1 MPPSLSYHFFFFS
14 NITALLMCGGHF
26 LSVIYSFTNKCA
38 SLITSLHAQSLESC
52 LSICNP
58 VDCSLPD
65 SSVHGIFQAKTLE
78 WVAISFSRGS
88 SQARVRTFVSY
99 FGKRTFNHWVTQ
111 EVQLQA
117 RGWFISFYN
126 WDHTIYIMRVPGG
139 SVVKESTCQC
149 KRPRRHRLDPWVRK
163 IP

>member
-99 FGKRTFNHWVTQ
+99 FGKWTFNHWVTQ

-126 WDHTIYIMRVPGG
+126 WDHTIYIMRFPGG

-149 KRPRRHRLDPWVRK
+149 KRPRRLRLDPWVRK